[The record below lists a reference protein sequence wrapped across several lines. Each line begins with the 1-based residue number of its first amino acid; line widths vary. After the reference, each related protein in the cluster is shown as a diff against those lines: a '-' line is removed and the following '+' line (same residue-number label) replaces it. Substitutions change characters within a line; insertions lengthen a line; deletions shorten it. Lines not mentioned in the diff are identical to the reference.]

1 MKFKF
6 SSALV
11 VLMLPLF
18 GIVACAG
25 PNYEPSR
32 MAIEYS
38 DGVQMLMD
46 GDPDLEITDDSR
58 VVCRHNRPLG
68 TKIPNVYCSTVAEL
82 EAAKALDQETFGDMT
97 SRNVCP
103 NCGE

>member
-1 MKFKF
+1 MKALFKP
-6 SSALV
+6 ALA
-11 VLMLPLF
+11 LLTLLALA
-18 GIVACAG
+18 ACAG

-38 DGVQMLMD
+38 DGVKMIMED
-46 GDPDLEITDDSR
+46 NPDMEIVDDER

-82 EAAKALDQETFGDMT
+82 EAQRQLDSETFGDMT

>member
-1 MKFKF
+1 MNINFK
-6 SSALV
+6 SMLV
-11 VLMLPLF
+11 LLAAMGL
-18 GIVACAG
+18 VACAG
-25 PNYEPSR
+25 PGYEPSR

-38 DGVQMLMD
+38 DGVQMLMED
-46 GDPDLEITDDSR
+46 NPDLEIVDDAR

-82 EAAKALDQETFGDMT
+82 DAARELDQETFGDMT